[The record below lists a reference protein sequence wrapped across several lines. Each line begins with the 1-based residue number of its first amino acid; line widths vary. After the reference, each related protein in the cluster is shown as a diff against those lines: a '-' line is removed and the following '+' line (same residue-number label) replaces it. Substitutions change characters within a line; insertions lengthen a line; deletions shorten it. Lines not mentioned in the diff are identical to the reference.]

1 MENSAVCGVILCTC
15 FISALVFCKIV
26 FACLCSDKFS
36 GMTLLKRPESKT
48 ISALSD
54 DEPLYDCVA
63 SDEDYSSIDS
73 QSIRSMHA
81 EMKGDITAEVG
92 VSSLIIC
99 PVFRFPPPPP
109 LNHYFLWKEDA
120 FLNTCIHTVEYIV
133 ECKAII
139 TMTDHS

>member
-1 MENSAVCGVILCTC
+1 MSSSGPVSFQLWY
-15 FISALVFCKIV
+15 FRKIF

-99 PVFRFPPPPP
+99 PVFRSPPPPP
-109 LNHYFLWKEDA
+109 QL
-120 FLNTCIHTVEYIV
+120 
-133 ECKAII
+133 II
-139 TMTDHS
+139 FFGKKMLF